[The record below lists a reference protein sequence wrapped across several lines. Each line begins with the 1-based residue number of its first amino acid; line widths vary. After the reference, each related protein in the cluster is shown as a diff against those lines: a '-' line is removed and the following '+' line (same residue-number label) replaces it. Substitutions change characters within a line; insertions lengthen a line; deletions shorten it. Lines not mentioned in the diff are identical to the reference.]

1 MKNKK
6 LKKCMAAMLV
16 AVSVAG
22 MANVAYADGINRTFN
37 LSYTPNIPDTSNVY
51 RQNFSYVA
59 IRTNTTMTLIAST
72 GGAYVY
78 AELPGV
84 YAEFTR
90 VGASASGTT
99 QKGKSYKA
107 TATMRGGQ
115 NLVKRALT
123 ARIVG

>member
-22 MANVAYADGINRTFN
+22 MANVAYADGIDRTFN
-37 LSYTPNIPDTSNVY
+37 LNYTPNVPDTSNVY
-51 RQNFSYVA
+51 SRSFSYKA
-59 IRTNTTMTLIAST
+59 KRSTTTMTLTAST

-84 YAEFTR
+84 YAELTR
-90 VGASASGTT
+90 SRGVGVGSN
-99 QKGKSYKA
+99 KS
-107 TATMRGGQ
+107 RR
-115 NLVKRALT
+115 N
-123 ARIVG
+123 I